1 MTVPL
6 YPLTVPNAQAF
17 MLAHLAPLGPCGLI
31 RKETEPAPI
40 FRQVNRIDGADDL
53 NSQCDR
59 AILSVHTFAPDPSEA
74 IRQGDVT
81 HRRILLLDSELFDVP
96 MAGGIVNADWLDVQQ
111 YPALRDYKADNVFRV
126 KAVYELSL
134 SYVIA

>member
-6 YPLTVPNAQAF
+6 FPLAVPNAQAF

-31 RKETEPAPI
+31 RKEDEPAPI

-53 NSQCDR
+53 YLQSDR
-59 AILSVHTFAPDPSEA
+59 AILSVHTFASSPSEA
-74 IRQGDVT
+74 IRQGDIS

-96 MAGGIVNADWLDVQQ
+96 MVGGTVNADYLDVQQ
-111 YPALRDYKADNVFRV
+111 YPALRDYRADNVFRV